1 MHDLQKF
8 KNNIGM
14 LEGKLFH
21 FLFDSQEGKEPYIL
35 ELNCYY
41 NCQIFYEQNV

>member
-21 FLFDSQEGKEPYIL
+21 FLFDSQEGEEP
-35 ELNCYY
+35 
-41 NCQIFYEQNV
+41 